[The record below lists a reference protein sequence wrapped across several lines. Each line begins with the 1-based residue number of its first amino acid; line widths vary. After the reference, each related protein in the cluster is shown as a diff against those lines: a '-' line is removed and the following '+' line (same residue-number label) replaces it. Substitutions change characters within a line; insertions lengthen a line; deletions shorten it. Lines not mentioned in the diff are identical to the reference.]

1 MTTAP
6 DTRRRPD
13 GAALTVAAVLALIAV
28 IIFRDVAT
36 LPQNRGY
43 SGVGPADVPRWI
55 AWALLA
61 LSAWTVVAECRDAP
75 AERPAQ
81 DPAPIA
87 WIIGGLAAQLALL
100 NTAGFV
106 IATALLFA
114 ATARAFGKRNL
125 ALTLPIGLIFTGTIY
140 LVFSQLLNLSLP
152 AGPLERLIT
161 GG

>member
-43 SGVGPADVPRWI
+43 SGVGPAD
-55 AWALLA
+55 
-61 LSAWTVVAECRDAP
+61 
-75 AERPAQ
+75 
-81 DPAPIA
+81 
-87 WIIGGLAAQLALL
+87 
-100 NTAGFV
+100 TAGFV

>member
-61 LSAWTVVAECRDAP
+61 LSAWTV
-75 AERPAQ
+75 
-81 DPAPIA
+81 
-87 WIIGGLAAQLALL
+87 AAA
-100 NTAGFV
+100 FV

>member
-61 LSAWTVVAECRDAP
+61 LSAWTVVAAFRDAP

-161 GG
+161 VG

>member
-36 LPQNRGY
+36 LPESRGY

-61 LSAWTVVAECRDAP
+61 LSVWTVVAAFRDAP
-75 AERPAQ
+75 AARPAQ

-100 NTAGFV
+100 DRAGFV

-125 ALTLPIGLIFTGTIY
+125 ALTLPIGLVFTGTIY
-140 LVFSQLLNLSLP
+140 VVFSQLLNLSLP